1 MNTIKI
7 SSRMRKILVS
17 LVVVL
22 VALGAAGG
30 YYYIH
35 QPVPLYKQYKVYDP
49 AFENSDNY
57 ITAKEL
63 YENKERYMYYT
74 DMCQVS
80 VFLDKYSIRKLKSSG
95 NEKKI
100 EAKIIYA
107 DTSRDDR
114 LDLSVVPKI
123 VTFSEKD
130 GQEEVSTAS
139 NEAKVYDY
147 EGHYLRTEKV
157 NYWTRSSRHSGVHNK
172 AIEYMYNEV
181 YGDSK

>member
-22 VALGAAGG
+22 VALGAAGV

-57 ITAKEL
+57 ITGKEL
-63 YENKERYMYYT
+63 YENKERYMHYAN
-74 DMCQVS
+74 MCHVAG
-80 VFLDKYSIRKLKSSG
+80 FLDKYSIRKLKSSG

-114 LDLSVVPKI
+114 LDLSVVPTI

-130 GQEEVSTAS
+130 GEKMVSNAA
-139 NEAKVYDY
+139 NEAKVYDF

-157 NYWTRSSRHSGVHNK
+157 NYWSSPSKHGGSYRK
-172 AIEYMYNEV
+172 AIEYMYKEV